1 MRNINKLIGVSIKPS
16 KSVKKNSDWLRFDAV
31 EVIPKKLKDSVNSSD
46 YGKIA
51 QAKID
56 KINELLRT
64 QGYKINES
72 IDDDTLQEQITFV
85 QNYRDSEARKL
96 ENTLKKKIDWV
107 KSATILGGNP
117 FTIEYQGLSNAQ
129 IQHAHEQEIMADSL
143 NFVLEAMKKELSL
156 RNDVNAK
163 IDSAKKQNTAK
174 FWDSLKNSWRTI
186 EQKNIIEENIK
197 ISKEAERIANE
208 KQAKLDQLNKQLA
221 NAKTPKEKD
230 AIAAQISS
238 LLGSVSTQTGVPK
251 GLIYV
256 GIGMAVIVGV
266 WITIRAI
273 RK

>member
-221 NAKTPKEKD
+221 NAKTSKEKD
-230 AIAAQISS
+230 AIAAQISN